1 MSDLPNLP
9 NLDPNTMTIAEF
21 ERYLPELVA
30 VGGGKLSEDPRF
42 SRFLTAN
49 PDCAALVKD
58 LEAIADAAK
67 SLFEPSHDQEPSDA
81 VWSNIASKLK
91 ESEVL

>member
-30 VGGGKLSEDPRF
+30 VGGGRSEEH
-42 SRFLTAN
+42 T
-49 PDCAALVKD
+49 
-58 LEAIADAAK
+58 
-67 SLFEPSHDQEPSDA
+67 
-81 VWSNIASKLK
+81 
-91 ESEVL
+91 SELQSQ